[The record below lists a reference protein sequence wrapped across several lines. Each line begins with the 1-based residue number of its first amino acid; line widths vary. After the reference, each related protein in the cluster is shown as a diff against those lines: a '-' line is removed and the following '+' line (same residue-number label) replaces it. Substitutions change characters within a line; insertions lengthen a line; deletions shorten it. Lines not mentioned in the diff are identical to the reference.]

1 MRTKAKLGPGKM
13 CQCPTCSEYFSTVSN
28 FDRHRVGKHG
38 SKVCVDPESVGLV
51 IGVDIDNI
59 AIWVKSNMNAGGLSV
74 RVAAKEIGISPTTLQ
89 RIVNGNIPD
98 IKTLEKVMEWLGCR
112 LAFYSID

>member
-1 MRTKAKLGPGKM
+1 MAI
-13 CQCPTCSEYFSTVSN
+13 ETV
-28 FDRHRVGKHG
+28 F
-38 SKVCVDPESVGLV
+38 
-51 IGVDIDNI
+51 GVDIDNI